1 MKQVEEG
8 TNKWKSNPCPQ
19 SGRISS
25 VKMSTPLKAI
35 YRFNTILIKI
45 LMAFLRKV
53 ERTILKF
60 SWNYKRHW
68 IAKSVLRRNN
78 KVGGIM
84 LPDFKLCYQTIV
96 TKTGWC
102 LHKNRHRSREWDTE
116 FRNKLLYMLS
126 VNLWQRN
133 QKDATRKRASLIS
146 GAGKMDIHMWKNET
160 RLLSYIKHKNQLKV
174 D

>member
-1 MKQVEEG
+1 MKETQTNGNLFHDYGLEELISLNIHNTQSNLQIQCNWYQNSNVIFTETGQTSIWVEP
-8 TNKWKSNPCPQ
+8 KILQ
-19 SGRISS
+19 IA
-25 VKMSTPLKAI
+25 KAI
-35 YRFNTILIKI
+35 
-45 LMAFLRKV
+45 LRK
-53 ERTILKF
+53 E
-60 SWNYKRHW
+60 
-68 IAKSVLRRNN
+68 N